1 MRNLQ
6 VSPGSCRDHRR
17 FTLSSQHTGVTKV
30 LNSDFRSARV
40 DTLREEYMKYTID
53 PAPAVLCSTL
63 LLLGCVREDT
73 ILAPKA
79 HAFSSPATL
88 TSAAVTDPEGD
99 ARASNGNGLRGE
111 AYQDIVN
118 ATVSKTGGSFV
129 FSMGVRAPL
138 PASPVLHP
146 GTVLQ
151 EWSWNINTAPT
162 FPKGFPFAP
171 GIAAPLEFSVL
182 VLWDGTN
189 FTASVIDR
197 RPLLVG
203 GEATIVSVPF
213 AITGAQLDVSVDGPL
228 LGNPASFLWIARTND
243 WPTHLGTNSV
253 QTLDR
258 SPDAFPAGWP
268 E

>member
-6 VSPGSCRDHRR
+6 VSSGSCRDHRR
-17 FTLSSQHTGVTKV
+17 FTLPSQHTGVIKV

-40 DTLREEYMKYTID
+40 DTLREEYMKYTIG
-53 PAPAVLCSTL
+53 PAPAVLCFNL
-63 LLLGCVREDT
+63 LLSGCAREDT

-99 ARASNGNGLRGE
+99 AVASKGNGLKGE

-118 ATVSKTGGSFV
+118 ATVSKTGGTFTFTMEV
-129 FSMGVRAPL
+129 NAPL
-138 PASPVLHP
+138 PPSPVLQP
-146 GTVLQ
+146 GGVLQ

-203 GEATIVSVPF
+203 GDVVITSVPF
-213 AITGAQLDVSVDGPL
+213 AITGAQVTVSVDGSL

-258 SPDAFPAGWP
+258 SPDTFPAGWS

>member
-1 MRNLQ
+1 MRSLE

-40 DTLREEYMKYTID
+40 DTLREEYMKYTIGS
-53 PAPAVLCSTL
+53 APAVLCSTL
-63 LLLGCVREDT
+63 LLLGCAREDT

-79 HAFSSPATL
+79 HALSTPATL
-88 TSAAVTDPEGD
+88 TVAAVTDPEGD
-99 ARASNGNGLRGE
+99 AAASNGNGLKGE

-118 ATVSKTGGSFV
+118 ATVSKTGVTFV
-129 FSMGVRAPL
+129 FTMEVNAPL
-138 PASPVLHP
+138 PPSPVLQP
-146 GTVLQ
+146 GGVLQ

-197 RPLLVG
+197 RPLLAG
-203 GEATIVSVPF
+203 REATIASVPF
-213 AITGAQLDVSVDGPL
+213 AITGAQIQVSVDAVL
-228 LGNPASFLWIARTND
+228 LGNPGSFLWIARTND
-243 WPTHLGTNSV
+243 WPTHLGTNGV

-258 SPDAFPAGWP
+258 SPDAFPAGWS

>member
-1 MRNLQ
+1 
-6 VSPGSCRDHRR
+6 
-17 FTLSSQHTGVTKV
+17 
-30 LNSDFRSARV
+30 
-40 DTLREEYMKYTID
+40 MKYTIG
-53 PAPAVLCSTL
+53 PAPAVLCFNL
-63 LLLGCVREDT
+63 LLSGCAREDT

-99 ARASNGNGLRGE
+99 AVASKGNGLKGE

-118 ATVSKTGGSFV
+118 ATVSKTGGTFTFTMEV
-129 FSMGVRAPL
+129 NAPL
-138 PASPVLHP
+138 PPSPVLQP
-146 GTVLQ
+146 GGVLQ

-203 GEATIVSVPF
+203 GDVVITSVPF
-213 AITGAQLDVSVDGPL
+213 AITGAQVTVSVDGSL

-258 SPDAFPAGWP
+258 SPDAFPAGWS
-268 E
+268 EERQRIH